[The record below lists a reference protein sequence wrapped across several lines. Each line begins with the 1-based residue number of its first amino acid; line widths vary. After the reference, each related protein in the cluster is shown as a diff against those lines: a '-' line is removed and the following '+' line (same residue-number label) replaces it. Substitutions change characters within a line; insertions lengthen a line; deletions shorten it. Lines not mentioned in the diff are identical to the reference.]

1 MHNKQ
6 VMHSEKSIPK
16 DMKEIT
22 NARRGF
28 IKRSVA
34 GLLGISSGT
43 AAYSR
48 DFLSPYPMHINPE
61 NISPKYPSTDD
72 KRTAQVVGASHGDFD
87 TVKKLVSE
95 SPELALATWDWGFG
109 DWESALGAASHVGR
123 KDIADFL
130 IAHGARPNIFTLT
143 MMGALDAVSA
153 IIKAVPGIQRIP
165 GPHGITLLQHA
176 KNRLRAKDLSN
187 DEVTSLK
194 NVVSYL
200 ESLGDA
206 DQHATSLEISE
217 QDKSIYLGK
226 YSFGNTE
233 DAVFEI
239 SLNSGKLLQIRRNAP
254 FGRVIHKVDEHTF
267 SPAGAPSVKIS
278 FVVENGA
285 ATSLTIHQ
293 PEPLITAN
301 RI

>member
-1 MHNKQ
+1 
-6 VMHSEKSIPK
+6 
-16 DMKEIT
+16 MKEII

-34 GLLGISSGT
+34 SLITISSVT
-43 AAYSR
+43 TVYSR
-48 DFLSPYPMHINPE
+48 DFMSQFPMLIDPE
-61 NISPKYPSTDD
+61 NISSKYPSTDD
-72 KRTAQVVGASHGDFD
+72 KRAARVVGASHGDFD
-87 TVKKLVSE
+87 TVKRLVSE

-176 KNRLRAKDLSN
+176 KNRLKVKDLSN
-187 DEVTSLK
+187 DDVTALQK
-194 NVVSYL
+194 LVSYL

-206 DQHATSLEISE
+206 DQRATSLEISE

-226 YSFGNTE
+226 YSFGDTE

-239 SLNSGKLLQIRRNAP
+239 SLNSGKLLQIRRSAP
-254 FGRVIHKVDEHTF
+254 FGHALHRVDEHTF

-278 FVVENGA
+278 FMVENGK

-293 PEPLITAN
+293 PTPVITAN